1 MTCEQIAR
9 AALGEAPKRQ
19 GAELLWK
26 CPRHNDQ
33 RPALQVN
40 VKKDVWLCG
49 PCGAG
54 GNPWQLAGFLAGLT
68 ADDKPGVS
76 AGLRE
81 RELLDGNGRGSRRP
95 AELGHPPTLY

>member
-19 GAELLWK
+19 EAELLWK

-33 RPALQVN
+33 HPSLQVN
-40 VKKDVWLCG
+40 VKKNVWLGG
-49 PCGAG
+49 PCGAR
-54 GNPWQLAGFLAGLT
+54 GNPWQLAGFLAGLS

-76 AGLRE
+76 AWLRE
-81 RELLDGNGRGSRRP
+81 RGLLDGSGRGSRRP